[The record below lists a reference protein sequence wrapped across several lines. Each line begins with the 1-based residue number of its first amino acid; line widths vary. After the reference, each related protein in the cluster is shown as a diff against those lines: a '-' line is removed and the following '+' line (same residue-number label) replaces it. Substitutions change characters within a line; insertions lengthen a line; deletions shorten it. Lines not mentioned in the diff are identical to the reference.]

1 MFVLGNFFAA
11 IAMILHYVLWLYMW
25 IIIARAVISW
35 VSPDPYNPIVQFLY
49 RATEPVLEPIRRKL
63 PGGGFGL
70 DLSPLIAILAI
81 YFLDH
86 FFVGTLQGIYDMKKL
101 AQVALRTETAVN
113 GERCFETE
121 WSSLIRGAGG
131 FGHHG

>member
-1 MFVLGNFFAA
+1 MFVLGNFFSAVA
-11 IAMILHYVLWLYMW
+11 LVLHYALWLYMW

-63 PGGGFGL
+63 PGGGFGI
-70 DLSPLIAILAI
+70 DFSPLIVILAI

-86 FFVGTLQGIYDMKKL
+86 FLVGSLQGIAYR
-101 AQVALRTETAVN
+101 LR
-113 GERCFETE
+113 
-121 WSSLIRGAGG
+121 
-131 FGHHG
+131 